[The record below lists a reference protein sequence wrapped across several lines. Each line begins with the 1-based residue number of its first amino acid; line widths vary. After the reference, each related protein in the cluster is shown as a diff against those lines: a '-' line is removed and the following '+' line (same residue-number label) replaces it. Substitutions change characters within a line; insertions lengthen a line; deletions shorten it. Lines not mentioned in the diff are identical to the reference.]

1 MTEKGKGTPGGPSQ
15 TSDELRKT
23 ITQRELECLD
33 WTARGKTSWETSIIL
48 EISENT
54 VNFHLKNA
62 LRKLDANNK
71 CHAIA
76 KAMARGIVRL

>member
-1 MTEKGKGTPGGPSQ
+1 MNGNDEGTPGGPSK
-15 TSDELRKT
+15 TKDELHKG

-33 WTARGKTSWETSIIL
+33 WTARGKTSWETAVIL
-48 EISENT
+48 GISENT